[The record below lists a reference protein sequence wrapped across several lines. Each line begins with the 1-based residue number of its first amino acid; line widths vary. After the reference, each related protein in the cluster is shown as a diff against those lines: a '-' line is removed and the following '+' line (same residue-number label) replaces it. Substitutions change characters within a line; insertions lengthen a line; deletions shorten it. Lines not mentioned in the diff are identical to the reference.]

1 MVENNENDPVS
12 GDTLSPADFPLN
24 SPESRAAARR
34 RLRVVEHVVTTYWE
48 SSPDGPRECDP
59 ISARVDGGG
68 LPELSYQRRDGETV
82 NAFKSRVYEDLPATT
97 PMRFVSFLPR
107 KDSPDQGRL
116 PEKLPESLP
125 N

>member
-1 MVENNENDPVS
+1 VIENPQNDPSS
-12 GDTLSPADFPLN
+12 GDTDLSPADFPLG

-34 RLRVVEHVVTTYWE
+34 MLRTVEHVEVSYWE
-48 SSPDGPRECDP
+48 SGPDGPRECDP

-68 LPELSYQRRDGETV
+68 LPELSYQRREGETV

-97 PMRFVSFLPR
+97 PMRFVTFIPK
-107 KDSPDQGRL
+107 KDSPGPGREVV
-116 PEKLPESLP
+116 PDWP